1 MRTSISILFIC
12 LVSIAVTSVSAASLP
27 SAPEDKSQAADRP
40 AFSAEE
46 KARLAAE
53 VKAEFLHS
61 WNAYKKYAWGHD
73 GLRPLSKSPYDW
85 CSEPLLITPLDA
97 MDTMI
102 LMGLKEEAD
111 STREFILR
119 TLSFDK
125 DCYVKTF
132 EVTIRLLGGLLSNY
146 QLTGDERLL
155 NLARDLANRLLPA
168 FKSPTGFPYVEVNLK
183 TGAVRGTR
191 TNPGEAGTLIVEFG
205 TLSMLTGDPSYYN
218 YAKNALLNLY
228 ERRSDIGLVGEQID
242 CETGEWTKTDSH
254 ITACIDSYYE
264 YLVKGALLFSD
275 EDCSVMWR
283 DAYIALQ
290 NYIADSTATGLWYG
304 HADMTTGQRG
314 KTWFGALDAFFPA
327 VLALAGDLKNAA
339 DLQESCLKMW
349 QRHGIEPEQFDYVKM
364 EAASPR
370 FFLNPEIVESA
381 YYLYQ
386 KTKDPHYLEMG
397 KIFLD
402 SLKTYCR
409 TEAGYAELKSVVT
422 KEKSDRMESYFLA
435 ETLKYFYLLFA
446 PDETLD
452 FSKVIFNTEAHPI
465 RRTW

>member
-1 MRTSISILFIC
+1 MRTML
-12 LVSIAVTSVSAASLP
+12 SVLIMCALSVACTVRSVAGP
-27 SAPEDKSQAADRP
+27 SFSPEEKDGLT
-40 AFSAEE
+40 FSVEE

-61 WNAYKKYAWGHD
+61 WNAYKTYAWGHD
-73 GLRPLSKSPYDW
+73 GLRPLSKTSYDAYGE
-85 CSEPLLITPLDA
+85 SLLLTPLDA

-111 STREFILR
+111 STRAYILKN
-119 TLSFDK
+119 LSFDK
-125 DCYVKTF
+125 DIYVKTF
-132 EVTIRLLGGLLSNY
+132 EITIRLLGGLLSNY
-146 QLTGDERLL
+146 QLTGDDRLL
-155 NLARDLANRLLPA
+155 QLARDLGNRLLPA
-168 FKSPTGFPYVEVNLK
+168 FNSPTGFPYVDVNLR
-183 TGAVRGTR
+183 TGAVRGTK
-191 TNPGEAGTLIVEFG
+191 TNPGEIGTLLVEFG
-205 TLSMLTGDPSYYN
+205 TLSMLTDDPRYYN
-218 YAKNALLNLY
+218 YAKNALLNVY
-228 ERRSDIGLVGEQID
+228 ERRSEIGLVGEQID

-254 ITACIDSYYE
+254 VTACIDSYYE
-264 YLVKGALLFSD
+264 YMVKCALLFND
-275 EDCSVMWR
+275 EDCSIMWR

-290 NYIADSTATGLWYG
+290 TYIADSVSTGLWFG
-304 HADMTTGQRG
+304 HADMTTGKRG
-314 KTWFGALDAFFPA
+314 KTWFGALDAFLPA
-327 VLALAGDLKNAA
+327 VLVLAGDVQTAA
-339 DLQESCLKMW
+339 ELQESCLKMW

-364 EAASPR
+364 EAAAPR

-386 KTKDPHYLEMG
+386 RTKDPRYLEMG
-397 KIFLD
+397 KIFFD

-409 TEAGYAELKSVVT
+409 TEAGYAELKSVIT

-452 FSKVIFNTEAHPI
+452 FRNVIFNTEAHPI